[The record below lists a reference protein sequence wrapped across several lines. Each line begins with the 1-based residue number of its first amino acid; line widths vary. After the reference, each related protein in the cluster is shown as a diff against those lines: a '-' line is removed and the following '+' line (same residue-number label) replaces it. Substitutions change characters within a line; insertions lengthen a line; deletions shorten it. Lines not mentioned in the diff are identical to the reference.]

1 MASEN
6 IDVMWITRSLR
17 KQDRCASL
25 EFTPEGEM
33 EGARALL
40 PSLPEYVLGEDD
52 EWFIIW
58 IKSQF
63 ILDPDQVAALVAEKQ
78 ALALI
83 RLIAEA
89 EADAIASEEKA
100 AEFYASLR
108 PADLPL
114 QRAEERAEEGAAAI
128 RAADAARDAL
138 LAKVYTGPEAG
149 IRAEMVRM
157 HNEHLAHGAFVSA
170 QHFEIAIKEFD
181 RGHA

>member
-1 MASEN
+1 MTELIPKMTSIQEEES
-6 IDVMWITRSLR
+6 DSMWITRSLR
-17 KQDRCASL
+17 KQARCASL

-33 EGARALL
+33 KGARALL

-52 EWFIIW
+52 EWFIMW

-89 EADAIASEEKA
+89 EADEKASEEKA
-100 AEFYASLR
+100 VAYAK
-108 PADLPL
+108 
-114 QRAEERAEEGAAAI
+114 ERAEEGAAAI

-138 LAKVYTGPEAG
+138 LAKAYTGPEAG
-149 IRAEMVRM
+149 IRAEMVCM

-170 QHFEIAIKEFD
+170 KHVEIAIKEFD
-181 RGHA
+181 RCHA